1 MPTLRVSE
9 SPVRLVLPIGQ
20 VLTVTAPAGSSAY
33 VVEPETLVPA
43 LSIASQSQKVGP
55 YEATKNITLTCTTGA
70 ISYEVSE
77 APSTVVTSTDGG
89 TLIGIANGRKTI
101 KGWPLNRMF
110 RAALDCN
117 QSTPAAQPSMTWQ
130 HMVQCD
136 APFDAVR
143 PIVMHSTSAQAG
155 VTFACASGAD
165 WSDKT
170 GNALTWVAGT
180 WAGGS
185 SSGTLAVGTAARPS
199 VNVPDMCY
207 VQSLARTDGGSG
219 AIAYVRLYLPTAG
232 SAAQCL
238 HQSGDYSQIS
248 GLTKGAMYVNRWA
261 GDGVSVIANYSPGA
275 GRLDSPIWGFEFLCR
290 GQVVGVVAVGDSITA
305 GTGSTILRRNWA
317 ERAAIT
323 NSATGSIVAF
333 GSANGGFPGQTS
345 SQYVLRALDLITALT
360 PPVMVYSPWTPNDF
374 PGAGGPVTATVINLM
389 RANLAKFVAAC
400 RAVGTLPVIWTGLP
414 CPSKGINAA
423 SDQLRKDF
431 NAEIRATYGTQVIV
445 WDADA
450 VMSNGASPAGFL
462 PGMSADDL
470 HPTDAGYDALAA
482 KFWLDALGPVV
493 SVNTGITL

>member
-1 MPTLRVSE
+1 MADNRLGELPWLIDTTTGRPNGVRTQRGEEIGVATVS
-9 SPVRLVLPIGQ
+9 Q
-20 VLTVTAPAGSSAY
+20 
-33 VVEPETLVPA
+33 
-43 LSIASQSQKVGP
+43 
-55 YEATKNITLTCTTGA
+55 TTGA
-70 ISYEVSE
+70 
-77 APSTVVTSTDGG
+77 
-89 TLIGIANGRKTI
+89 LLGIANGRKTI
-101 KGWPLNRMF
+101 QGWPLNRMF

-232 SAAQCL
+232 AAAQSL
-238 HQSGDYSQIS
+238 HQSGDYNQLSGIS
-248 GLTKGAMYVNRWA
+248 KGAMHVNRWA

-275 GRLDSPIWGFEFLCR
+275 GRADSPIWGFEFLCR
-290 GQVVGVVAVGDSITA
+290 GQVVGVVSVGDSITA

-323 NSATGSIVAF
+323 NSATGSTVAF

-360 PPVMVYSPWTPNDF
+360 PPVFVYSPWTPNDF
-374 PGAGGPVTATVINLM
+374 PGAGGPVTAAVINLM

-423 SDQLRKDF
+423 SDQFRKDF
-431 NAEIRATYGTQVIV
+431 NTEIRTTYGTQILV
-445 WDADA
+445 WDADS
-450 VMSNGASPAGFL
+450 VMTNGASPAGFL
-462 PGMSADDL
+462 PGMSGDDL

-482 KFWLDALGPVV
+482 KFWLDALGPCVA
-493 SVNTGITL
+493 VNTGVSL